1 MSDTQIRKRPPQLP
15 GKSLR
20 KETHLT
26 ANQLGIVELRVIILP
41 PKGFKVRFVRQAK
54 EHSLAAW
61 DYVRSVGLE
70 LIVRKPCRPV
80 GIRSGVPVV
89 VPPDSNAID
98 LCMVVANQI
107 P

>member
-1 MSDTQIRKRPPQLP
+1 MIDRQIQKCLP
-15 GKSLR
+15 KFAGRSLR
-20 KETHLT
+20 KETHLS
-26 ANQLGIVELRVIILP
+26 ANQLGIVQLRVIILP